1 MSLHRVAAITAFTGV
16 ALKLRARGGK
26 WARPRWLATSRPGY
40 AGSLSPVQAIIST
53 GLHREGVTS
62 ARPAG
67 GGNPQPLRWLAVPAA
82 YLVGAIP
89 FSNIAARRLGGVD
102 LRRVGTGTVSGT
114 GLFAVAGLG
123 PLMLAGILDVAKGA
137 VGPLLAGG
145 DDPVRRAL
153 AAAAGVSGHNWSPWL
168 SGAGGR
174 GISPAIG
181 ALLPAAPAGAA
192 TLLAGLAGGRAA
204 GETAVGCLVADAAVV
219 PVSARAHGR
228 DGALCAAGVLVPILA
243 KRLAGNAPPA
253 RRRPTTYVW
262 RLVFDRDVREKGA
275 ARSHLVLRR
284 AARPV
289 GARP

>member
-1 MSLHRVAAITAFTGV
+1 M
-16 ALKLRARGGK
+16 
-26 WARPRWLATSRPGY
+26 
-40 AGSLSPVQAIIST
+40 QAILST
-53 GLHREGVTS
+53 GLHRES
-62 ARPAG
+62 AASGRPAG
-67 GGNPQPLRWLAVPAA
+67 GGVPERLRWLAVPTA
-82 YLVGAIP
+82 YLLGAIP
-89 FSNIAARRLGGVD
+89 FSNIAARRLRGVD

-181 ALLPAAPAGAA
+181 ALLPAAPVGAA
-192 TLLAGLAGGRAA
+192 TLLAGLAGGRVA
-204 GETAVGCLVADAAVV
+204 GKTAVGSLVSDAAVV

-243 KRLAGNAPPA
+243 KRLAGNGPPA
-253 RRRPTTYVW
+253 RRRPSTYVW
-262 RLVFDRDVREKGA
+262 RLVLDRDVRDKGVA
-275 ARSHLVLRR
+275 GPHLVLRR
-284 AARPV
+284 AAQPV